1 MTTNLNIMR
10 IGNSCGVI
18 IPSSV
23 MKSLSLSVR
32 DKLRLTEAN
41 GKIILQKQSA
51 GDVETPFFALD
62 EWCRE
67 RGYEGES
74 VRTALDYV
82 SDIRSARRDKDIPQ
96 W

>member
-1 MTTNLNIMR
+1 MTTDLNIMR

-32 DKLRLTEAN
+32 DKLRLTETN
-41 GKIILQKQSA
+41 GRIILQKQSA
-51 GDVETPFFALD
+51 NDVETPFFALD

-67 RGYEGES
+67 RGYESES
-74 VRTALDYV
+74 AKAALDYV
-82 SDIRSARRDKDIPQ
+82 SDIRSVRKDKDIPQ